1 MKRLSHF
8 IIVLV
13 LASLP
18 LLGEAQSRIA
28 FVDGTKLLKKMQ
40 ESADVESRLQ
50 QLIDNWNR
58 EANDMQTELERKKNE
73 YDRKK
78 LIMTDAERGAIETD
92 ITELKKRL
100 DVYRQGK
107 YGTSGEL
114 FTQQATLMKPVYDK
128 LLKAISEVATE
139 EKYDYVFDR
148 GDKSHSMLFSNAK
161 FDLSTAVAKKLGLET
176 NDIFSTPLLDR
187 FNKGTGTNTNTNSGT
202 PPQTPPDRQMP
213 PDKNEP
219 PVVIE
224 K

>member
-1 MKRLSHF
+1 MKRPSF
-8 IIVLV
+8 ILVVLLLV
-13 LASLP
+13 ALP
-18 LLGEAQSRIA
+18 MISAAQGRIA
-28 FVDGTKLLKKMQ
+28 FMDATKLLKKMP

-58 EANDMQTELERKKNE
+58 EANDMQTELERKRSE

-78 LIMTDAERGAIETD
+78 LIMTDAERSAIETD

-100 DVYRQGK
+100 DTYRQGK
-107 YGTSGEL
+107 YGTNGEL

-148 GDKSHSMLFSNAK
+148 GDKSHSMLFGNAK
-161 FDLSTAVAKKLGLET
+161 FDLTNAVAKKLGLET
-176 NDIFSTPLLDR
+176 NDIFSTPLLDK
-187 FNKGTGTNTNTNSGT
+187 FNSGTNTNTGTT
-202 PPQTPPDRQMP
+202 PPGQPPVDRRPPQDPKTPP
-213 PDKNEP
+213 
-219 PVVIE
+219 VTIE